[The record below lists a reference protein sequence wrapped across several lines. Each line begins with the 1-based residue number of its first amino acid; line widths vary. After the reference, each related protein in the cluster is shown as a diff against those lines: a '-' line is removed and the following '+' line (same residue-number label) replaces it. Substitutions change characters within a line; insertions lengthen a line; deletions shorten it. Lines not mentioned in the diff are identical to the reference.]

1 MDPIRFGP
9 FLKEERVARGLTQA
23 QLAERLRVTPGA
35 VSKWERGLCLP
46 DMEKLEDLAEIL
58 QLSVLELL
66 RCARDPELAEPVQEQ
81 IQVQVYRETLQTE
94 RELQRAKA
102 RRRHRTALLCLLAAA
117 ALGFFL
123 YRFPVHHA
131 LRVWYPSYFE
141 TGELG
146 LLLSR
151 GSSRDL
157 ALAKETMA
165 LAEEAFSTV
174 GISKAEAEERFGRL
188 SCYCFNGDFFPEAVT
203 EEHELRLWAAH
214 FPREG
219 GSVDGYSGHGYI
231 WIYYSQ
237 EALDEEGE
245 LVSGSWRIPS
255 LWRLERDEKGTW
267 RVISIKE
274 HP

>member
-1 MDPIRFGP
+1 MEPVKFGP
-9 FLKEERVARGLTQA
+9 FLKEQRTAQGLTQA
-23 QLAERLRVTPGA
+23 QLAERLHVTSGA

-46 DMEKLEDLAEIL
+46 DLEKLEDLAEVL

-66 RCARDPELAEPVQEQ
+66 HCARDPEPAEPVQEQ
-81 IQVQVYRETLQTE
+81 IQVQVYRETLQAE
-94 RELQRAKA
+94 RAA
-102 RRRHRTALLCLLAAA
+102 RRERTQRRRIAALLCLILAA
-117 ALGFFL
+117 ALGFLL
-123 YRFPVHHA
+123 YRFPVYHA
-131 LRVWYPSYFE
+131 LQVWHPSYFE
-141 TGELG
+141 TGEVG

-151 GSSRDL
+151 GSSKDL
-157 ALAKETMA
+157 ALAKETMT

-188 SCYCFNGDFFPEAVT
+188 SCYCFNGDFFPDAVT

-255 LWRLERDEKGTW
+255 LWRLERDETGAW